1 MRNPYTLLGFG
12 LTLSGATLSP
22 VFYFILGSVP
32 LSALGLS
39 FIMLG
44 LTCIALANTRPPI
57 SPEASQMML
66 QTGIQN
72 TAALLEELG
81 LNAKAIYLPRSL
93 RNGRSQ
99 ALIPLRENLA
109 SVQISDRIP
118 GRLIVRYGRDP
129 DDLGIA
135 VTTPGSICLDG
146 LEGEL
151 GPSSADLASALTHIL
166 VGMLDIAS
174 SVSVNAGNSRVN
186 VQVSNPKLSYENI
199 WFYRSLGSPLASIA
213 ATVASE
219 ALDKPVM
226 VAQEEHRGGK
236 SVIELEVLS

>member
-1 MRNPYTLLGFG
+1 
-12 LTLSGATLSP
+12 

-72 TAALLEELG
+72 IAALLEELG

-99 ALIPLRENLA
+99 ALIPLRENLDTA
-109 SVQISDRIP
+109 RISDRIP

-135 VTTPGSICLDG
+135 VTTPGSICLNG

-151 GPSSADLASALTHIL
+151 GPNSAELASALTRIL

-226 VAQEEHRGGK
+226 VAQEEHRGSK